1 MYNRHPRSIYL
12 FSDDKS
18 VQFVIR
24 NKILYFIY
32 LILIIIPLGCQ
43 KSTTDFSG
51 NWTAKGANFE
61 NTLVLN
67 KIPGQKDCYKFSFS
81 GWRYSYDSYT
91 KQNIKFSGNMDEDFF
106 ILQIDKGKAFYS
118 DDNRIENKE
127 FPIYNEGEE
136 RCKLFFAFNEDTIK
150 VNSSDCHLIYG
161 GYGVTFDGNYSKH

>member
-1 MYNRHPRSIYL
+1 MIRVVSI
-12 FSDDKS
+12 
-18 VQFVIR
+18 
-24 NKILYFIY
+24 FIIV
-32 LILIIIPLGCQ
+32 LVFGC
-43 KSTTDFSG
+43 KEKTKDYSG
-51 NWTAKGANFE
+51 SWIAKGGDFK

-81 GWRYSYDSYT
+81 GWRLSYDSYS
-91 KQNIKFSGNMDEDFF
+91 KRNIKFSGNMNEDFF
-106 ILQIDKGKAFYS
+106 IIQIDKGKAFYS

-136 RCKLFFAFNEDTIK
+136 RCKLFFVFNEDTIK